1 MKIKYMFAVLL
12 LSVLFLA
19 AAANADSVKIVTTI
33 FPIYDWV
40 REIVGSNADVT
51 LLMDSGIDL
60 HSYQPTAQDIMK
72 ISSSD
77 LFIYVGGESDKW
89 VGDVLKTTLNP
100 NLTAINLV
108 NLMGSEIKE
117 EEIVEGME
125 HEHDHDHE
133 EHDEA
138 DHEEHEHEEHTDADH
153 EEHEHEEHAD
163 ADHEEHEH
171 EEHADADHDDHEEHD
186 HDHEHEGEADEHVWL
201 SLRNA
206 QKLVRVI
213 TDTLVQIDADNAALY
228 QANAERYCADLAAL
242 DQEYTKAVDSAR
254 LKTFLFGDRF
264 PFRYLADDYG
274 LTYYAAFSGC
284 SAESEAS
291 FKTIIFLAE
300 KVDTLGLPVV
310 LTIEKPKMRI
320 AETIIENTKNKNQA
334 ILAMNSMQGI
344 TKNDVDN
351 GVTYLTVMKENLSV
365 LRTALGL

>member
-12 LSVLFLA
+12 LSVLFLT

-108 NLMGSEIKE
+108 KLMGSEIKE

-138 DHEEHEHEEHTDADH
+138 DHEEHTDAVHEEHEHEEHADTDH

-163 ADHEEHEH
+163 TDHEE
-171 EEHADADHDDHEEHD
+171 
-186 HDHEHEGEADEHVWL
+186 HEHEGEADEHVWL

-213 TDTLVQIDADNAALY
+213 TDTLAQIDAGNAALY

-242 DQEYTKAVDSAR
+242 DQEYTKAVDSAK

-300 KVDTLGLPVV
+300 KVDALGLPVV
-310 LTIEKPKMRI
+310 LTIENPKMRI

-344 TKNDVDN
+344 TKNDVEND
-351 GVTYLTVMKENLSV
+351 VTYLSVMKENLSV